1 VLAPLVEREIL
12 WRLLTGPFGDV
23 IRQIGLPDSNLSHV
37 NRAIGWI
44 RDNYAERMR
53 ISDLARLSRMSPSAF
68 HRNFRAVTAMSPL
81 QFQKRIRLQEARS
94 LLAAHPGDVAGV
106 GHLVGYDSPTQFN
119 REYRRLFGAPPGQ
132 DAARLRVGS

>member
-1 VLAPLVEREIL
+1 MLAPLVEREIL

-53 ISDLARLSRMSPSAF
+53 ISDLARLSRVSPSAF
-68 HRNFRAVTAMSPL
+68 HRNFRAITAMSPL
-81 QFQKRIRLQEARS
+81 QFQQRIRLQEAARCW
-94 LLAAHPGDVAGV
+94 AHTPAT
-106 GHLVGYDSPTQFN
+106 S
-119 REYRRLFGAPPGQ
+119 PGQ

>member
-1 VLAPLVEREIL
+1 MLAPLVEREIL

-53 ISDLARLSRMSPSAF
+53 ISDPARPS
-68 HRNFRAVTAMSPL
+68 
-81 QFQKRIRLQEARS
+81 
-94 LLAAHPGDVAGV
+94 
-106 GHLVGYDSPTQFN
+106 
-119 REYRRLFGAPPGQ
+119 
-132 DAARLRVGS
+132 RLRVGSSLRYRWKNRATSSMASSASSSAPK

>member
-1 VLAPLVEREIL
+1 M
-12 WRLLTGPFGDV
+12 

-68 HRNFRAVTAMSPL
+68 HR
-81 QFQKRIRLQEARS
+81 
-94 LLAAHPGDVAGV
+94 
-106 GHLVGYDSPTQFN
+106 QFN